1 MKLKYGLFDGLI
13 FPYGFKRVVRSWRLF
28 AALLLGVVLAS
39 TFFAGINIGADTAA
53 KQALDEELSYVPVDI
68 VVRSSWGSVWSSA
81 NATEVVNLIS
91 GLGIEDIAD
100 IEVISRAGWV
110 VMVAYI
116 HVADDDKI
124 TPVFTPYFRVVG
136 VSDDSCVYDG
146 LTVTDGFS
154 SLEAN
159 ETYVWADS
167 PSAGDLKI
175 GDVLSAN
182 VSVSLGDDFKVPP
195 QVNWITLNLT
205 VAGFAELDNKASL
218 IASGQYYY
226 YPSPFGAPRVTPQEY
241 VYIENL
247 LITDWNKT
255 FAKLLDV
262 VYGMSPTYS
271 PIETHILVFLDRASL
286 IGPWDIATSID
297 KVTVITS
304 QINNK
309 VLGWGAH
316 AENYLENVL
325 NNYQFVSQTMKLQ
338 FLITSLPVFF
348 MAWYM
353 GTTVSD
359 VSFNLRRREIGLLST
374 KGFSRSQLLRMF
386 LGEAVLIGLIGGL
399 IGVGLS
405 LLLNPFFIKAGGGQ
419 WFSGAPVIGTETVV
433 LAVIFGIVVTFLSVF
448 RPARRA
454 SQLQAVDAL
463 REYQHVEDVK
473 PYKQRWPWI
482 ALVLGTYKII
492 MWLLEINLAAL
503 MWGPLPTTNII
514 VMILLGIWIFFDV
527 YVLNYIGPIL
537 FFWGLTKLLIRGSLK
552 FQELT
557 TKVSKFLGDIGSL
570 ATRNVQRNPARAASI
585 AFLIALII
593 GYSFQVTG
601 AYASERDYAIRQI
614 KFSIGADIS
623 VALTTLVN
631 VSQTMSEIEG
641 LPGVSS
647 TILEYSFSGL
657 STVDSITLKAVDPER
672 WPEIAYYESELFTGN
687 DLTTAFHQM
696 TTDNNTIILE
706 RGTASRLKL
715 SLGDTI
721 VVTFGSEIRALKI
734 VGFFGPESQQGPSYL
749 RYDGTLYW
757 SYVPKG
763 LYDSVKSKV
772 SATGKVLVKLASG
785 VDGGAVADQIRG
797 IEANN
802 ISAVYSVAEQL
813 QEWQSDVQLSGRLN
827 IQLLGVAFAVVAAS
841 IGTALVTLVSLKERS
856 KEVSIMSARGLSF
869 KQLASML
876 LTENLAVVMF
886 AALLGAT
893 VGLIIVR
900 GNVSAMNITPY
911 VSSILIYHMV
921 FPIDMLLTLF
931 ACFALVF
938 ASTVIPVILM
948 ARRYISRVERI
959 VREA

>member
-1 MKLKYGLFDGLI
+1 MKLKYGLVKGLI
-13 FPYGFKRVVRSWRLF
+13 FPYALKRIVRSWQLF

-39 TFFAGINIGADTAA
+39 TFFAGINVGADTAA
-53 KQALDEELSYVPVDI
+53 KQALDQQLSYVPVDI
-68 VVRSSWGSVWSSA
+68 VVRSGWGPHQAVWSSA
-81 NATEVVNLIS
+81 NVTQVADLIS
-91 GLGIEDIAD
+91 SSDIEGISST
-100 IEVISRAGWV
+100 EVISRVSW
-110 VMVAYI
+110 MVQVGNGI
-116 HVADDDKI
+116 I
-124 TPVFTPYFRVVG
+124 TPYFRVVG
-136 VSDDSCVYDG
+136 ISDDSCVYGG
-146 LTVTDGFS
+146 LTVTDGSS
-154 SLEAN
+154 SLKAN

-167 PSAGDLKI
+167 PSASDLKI

-182 VSVSLGDDFKVPP
+182 FSVWLGENTGPRQP
-195 QVNWITLNLT
+195 QETWITLNLT
-205 VAGFAELDNKASL
+205 VAGFVELDNKASL
-218 IASGQYYY
+218 IALGQYYHY
-226 YPSPFGAPRVTPQEY
+226 SSPIGVVRVSSQEY
-241 VYIENL
+241 VYIEDL
-247 LITDWNKT
+247 LIVDWNKT

-262 VYGMSPTYS
+262 VYDTSPTYS

-297 KVTVITS
+297 KVTAITS

-325 NNYQFVSQTMKLQ
+325 NNYQFVSQTMRLQ
-338 FLITSLPVFF
+338 FLITALPVFF
-348 MAWYM
+348 IAWYM

-374 KGFSRSQLLRMF
+374 KGFSRGQLLRMF

-419 WFSGAPVIGTETVV
+419 WFGGAPVVGTETVI
-433 LAVIFGIVVTFLSVF
+433 LAVIFGIIVTFLSVF

-463 REYQHVEDVK
+463 REYRHVEDVK

-492 MWLLEINLAAL
+492 MWLLEINLATL

-514 VMILLGIWIFFDV
+514 IMILLGIWIFFDV

-537 FFWGLTKLLIRGSLK
+537 FFWGLTKVLIRGSLK

-601 AYASERDYAIRQI
+601 AYASERDYTIRQI

-623 VALTTLVN
+623 VPLTTLVN
-631 VSQTMSEIEG
+631 ASQTVGEIES

-647 TILEYSFSGL
+647 TTLEYSFSGL

-672 WPEIAYYESELFTGN
+672 WPEIAYYETELFTGN

-715 SLGDTI
+715 SLDDTI
-721 VVTFGSEIRALKI
+721 VVTFGSEIHALKI
-734 VGFFGPESQQGPSYL
+734 VGFFGPESQRGPPYL

-772 SATGKVLVKLASG
+772 SATGKILVKLASG
-785 VDGGAVADQIRG
+785 VDGEAVADQIRG

-802 ISAVYSVAEQL
+802 ISTVYSVAEQL

-886 AALLGAT
+886 AALLGAA

-911 VSSILIYHMV
+911 VSSILTYHMV

-938 ASTVIPVILM
+938 ASTIIPVILM
-948 ARRYISRVERI
+948 VRRYISRVERI